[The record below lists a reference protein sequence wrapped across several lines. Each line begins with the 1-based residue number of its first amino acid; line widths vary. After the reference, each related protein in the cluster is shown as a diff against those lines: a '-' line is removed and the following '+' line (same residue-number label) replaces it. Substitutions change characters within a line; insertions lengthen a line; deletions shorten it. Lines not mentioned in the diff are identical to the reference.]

1 MESEIRVDQGPALG
15 RMVVGIGIGIGIG
28 IGNGIGIGIGI
39 GIGTGT
45 GMWVGKIWSCGRV

>member
-28 IGNGIGIGIGI
+28 NGI

-45 GMWVGKIWSCGRV
+45 GTGTGNGNGIWVGKIWSCGRV